1 MVAET
6 MSDLRTAKE
15 ETEGQS
21 ITLGPQT
28 APVPF
33 FPLKRSGA
41 WNVSAH
47 MMNGDGRFSEMA
59 NHLNPKSK
67 NSPLVTVFVGC
78 YNHSRFVGECLD
90 SVRHQTYPNL

>member
-1 MVAET
+1 MAAET

-33 FPLKRSGA
+33 FPLKRSRA

-47 MMNGDGRFSEMA
+47 MMNGDGRFTEMA
-59 NHLNPKSK
+59 NHLNLKSK
-67 NSPLVTVFVGC
+67 NSPLVTVSFWREFAPALP
-78 YNHSRFVGECLD
+78 SRSAD
-90 SVRHQTYPNL
+90 YQTSS